1 MITGYIES
9 IWTAV
14 ICFPLIAF
22 VFTFPYMFYS
32 YRKYGSFLGMRVFI
46 FYTFMLYLLCAYC
59 LVILPLP
66 DESVVALRGGYSYSI
81 VPFTFIKDIIK
92 EFIKNKSIFTNRAL
106 VQVIFNI
113 IMTIPFGMYLRY
125 FFECSLKKTILLGF
139 LLSLFFELTQLTGLY
154 FIYPYNYR
162 LFDVDDL
169 MLNTLGTFI
178 GYLLVKPVLFIL
190 PDRDKFIEAS
200 YVKGERVGVVR
211 RFGSYIFDTILI
223 SSVVYLC
230 GIESRFITYS
240 ISIVILIIVEMIY
253 GRTLGMFIFN
263 IKMISRNS
271 DKIKPK
277 QIIIRNSIY
286 FVIFKYIPLGIT
298 TLVNKFH
305 ETELIDTRIKIVINA
320 GVIFAVVALMVR
332 ELLRIKKNEQ
342 PFWDHHSNILLISN
356 VKRKKED

>member
-66 DESVVALRGGYSYSI
+66 DESVVALRGGYSYS
-81 VPFTFIKDIIK
+81 VMPFTFVKDILK
-92 EFIKNKSIFTNRAL
+92 EFIKSKSIFTNRAV
-106 VQVIFNI
+106 VQVVFNVV
-113 IMTIPFGMYLRY
+113 MTIPFGMYLRY
-125 FFECSLKKTILLGF
+125 FFKCDLKKTILLGF

-169 MLNTLGTFI
+169 MLNTLGTYI

-190 PDRDKFIEAS
+190 PDREKFIEAS
-200 YVKGERVGVVR
+200 YEKGEKVGVVR
-211 RFGSYIFDTILI
+211 RFGSYIVDYMVI
-223 SSVVYLC
+223 SSIVYLLD
-230 GIESRFITYS
+230 IKSSYITYTFVLVS
-240 ISIVILIIVEMIY
+240 LIILEILFN
-253 GRTLGMFIFN
+253 RTFGMFIFN
-263 IKMISRNS
+263 VKLISEDGN
-271 DKIKPK
+271 KISVL
-277 QIIIRNSIY
+277 QIIKRNLIY
-286 FVIFKYIPLGIT
+286 FLVFKYVPSGIM
-298 TLVNKFH
+298 TLVDKFH
-305 ETELIDTRIKIVINA
+305 DSGLIDPRIRIVINA
-320 GVIFAVVALMVR
+320 GIIFGVLAIMIR
-332 ELLRIKKNEQ
+332 EMIGITRNEQ
-342 PFWDHHSNILLISN
+342 PFWDYHSKVRLISN
-356 VKRKKED
+356 VKRKKEV